1 MKTVLF
7 TLIMVFIAT
16 LSVAQNDTIS
26 KSDSASYRI
35 VKTNGDEII
44 AKIIKQDR
52 REILVM
58 TNDGREMY
66 IPQHVIKKIIPI
78 KEEEYTNDGIF
89 VGEDKFSTR
98 YFITTN
104 GLPIKKGEHYI
115 QWNLFGPDFQFGVG
129 KNFGIGVM
137 TTWMG
142 APIVVN
148 AKKSFQINDN
158 TQFAIG
164 ALVGTGTW
172 AGPSFGGALPFATL
186 SFGNRRAN
194 IAFSGGY
201 GSIWVDG
208 TPGGRA
214 LGSVAA
220 MIKMDKKLSFVFDSF
235 ILLPTQDPDYS
246 RSMVALLIPGIRWHK
261 EEGKAFQFGFTGVAV
276 DGNLFP
282 MPIPTVQWY
291 RSL

>member
-115 QWNLFGPDFQFGVG
+115 QWNLFGPGLD
-129 KNFGIGVM
+129 
-137 TTWMG
+137 T
-142 APIVVN
+142 A
-148 AKKSFQINDN
+148 SF
-158 TQFAIG
+158 F
-164 ALVGTGTW
+164 
-172 AGPSFGGALPFATL
+172 L
-186 SFGNRRAN
+186 SRYD
-194 IAFSGGY
+194 GY
-201 GSIWVDG
+201 SIL
-208 TPGGRA
+208 A
-214 LGSVAA
+214 S
-220 MIKMDKKLSFVFDSF
+220 S
-235 ILLPTQDPDYS
+235 
-246 RSMVALLIPGIRWHK
+246 
-261 EEGKAFQFGFTGVAV
+261 
-276 DGNLFP
+276 
-282 MPIPTVQWY
+282 
-291 RSL
+291 